1 MSRTH
6 PHEPRDGR
14 RYQRRST
21 ATPAD
26 RARDG
31 GPAVFLWLFA
41 LLIAEAALFLWLLE
55 RGYQQ

>member
-1 MSRTH
+1 MSQAH
-6 PHEPRDGR
+6 PHDTRERR
-14 RYQRRST
+14 RYRRRST

-31 GPAVFLWLFA
+31 GLTVFLWLFA